1 MMQNIQQLSS
11 RYSLNTEATI
21 KNFGQATVDRGIHY
35 FTQERVL
42 RINKITELNEGSLAV
57 DGNVRGRGKSD
68 YKTRLIF
75 REYKDQKTPF
85 SYCNCPVGNNCKHG
99 IALLY
104 YFINQQVGDQIET
117 PAVEEDYDDAIE
129 VDKWLNVLAA
139 SENTLDDSED
149 EDDDLFEIQ
158 YHIVYELHYE
168 SEASS
173 EIIVKPH
180 KVRLLKKGGYGKSEE
195 VSSHDIGSY
204 GSATLLVTE
213 EDRTILRVI
222 KGESQRQYY
231 TSSVITSCKIRGQ
244 LGHFL
249 LNALLKTKRL
259 FWLDYLS
266 STQALKIGELRPI
279 LLEWQE
285 DDGYYELDPKTKPAV
300 DNFFLLDNL
309 FYVDTERGECGIAK
323 HESLSSH
330 QILNFLAV
338 PSIPKTQVQKVS
350 EQLIKVLPD
359 VDVPLP
365 MDLGFETVD
374 ITSIVPSP
382 HLQLSSTTIMRRS
395 GIEKRLHIASLR
407 FDYDHLNY
415 QPCSLA
421 ALESD
426 IAVLLQDNIRY
437 RIHRDKQ
444 QEQTSLDYL
453 CNLGFTGIR
462 QKGKAYRPL
471 ELCFNDDDIES
482 IVARW
487 DIFQEQTVPE
497 LQSQG
502 WNIQID
508 ESFALQIEVADE
520 WHAELET
527 EKNGDWFEMSLGFEI
542 KGKRVNLL
550 PLLVDLLIQADS
562 PEALRESLQEK
573 PYYLFQYSEHHWVKL
588 STQRML
594 GILDTIVE
602 LYEKNILTNKGN
614 LKFSRYA
621 GLHYHE
627 LLNNSNLQWKGA
639 EELQRLNKK
648 IRNFSGIESVALP
661 KGLKAELRDYQKQGV
676 NWLQFLQ
683 NYQFN
688 GVLADDMGLGKTVQ
702 TLAHLLIEHD
712 SGRAKNPNLVIAPTS
727 LMSNWRNEAQRFTPQ
742 LKVLVLQGVDRKQH
756 FNNLDDYDIV
766 LTTYPLILRD
776 QEVYAKRKFHYL
788 ILDEAQAIK
797 NAKSKTTQAIYAL
810 NAQHRLCLTGTPLE
824 NHLGEIWSMYHFL
837 MPGYLGPYERF
848 NRLFRNPIEKLNN
861 AQRGA
866 QLRQRVKPFMLRRRK
881 EFVAK
886 ELPKKT
892 EIIRTVPLV
901 GSQRDLYET
910 VRLAMDKK
918 LNEEI
923 NRKGLSRSHIM
934 ILEAL
939 LKLRQVC
946 CDPRLVKL
954 DQAQRVKHSAK
965 LDLLMTLLP
974 EMVEEGRKILIFSQ
988 FVSMLE
994 LIEKELKQKSISYS
1008 MLTGKTQ
1015 KREVAIDAFQEG
1027 DAAVFLIS
1035 LKAGGVGLNL
1045 TAADTVIHYDPW
1057 WNPAVERQA
1066 TDRAYRIGQDKP
1078 IFVYKLLTEDTV
1090 EEKILQLQEKKQL
1103 LADSLYGDTEKQASS
1118 FNQDDLSN
1126 LLKPLD

>member
-1 MMQNIQQLSS
+1 MKQNIQQLSS
-11 RYSLNTEATI
+11 RYSLNTEATT
-21 KNFGQATVDRGIHY
+21 KNFGEATVDRGIHY

-57 DGNVRGRGKSD
+57 DGNVRGKSD

-75 REYKDQKTPF
+75 REYKGQKTPF

-117 PAVEEDYDDAIE
+117 PVLEEDYDDSIE
-129 VDKWLNVLAA
+129 VDKWLNALAA

-168 SEASS
+168 NEASS
-173 EIIVKPH
+173 EVIVKPH
-180 KVRLLKKGGYGKSEE
+180 KVRLLKKGGYGKAEE

-259 FWLDYLS
+259 FWLDYHS

-279 LLEWQE
+279 LFEWQE
-285 DDGYYELDPKTKPAV
+285 DDGYYELDPKTQPAV

-309 FYVDTERGECGIAK
+309 FYVDTERGECGVAK
-323 HESLSSH
+323 HESLSSQ

-374 ITSIVPSP
+374 VTEIVPSP
-382 HLQLSSTTIMRRS
+382 HLKLSSTTVMRRS

-426 IAVLLQDNIRY
+426 IAVLLQDNVRY

-444 QEQTSLDYL
+444 QEKTALDYL
-453 CNLGFTGIR
+453 CGLGFTGMR

-487 DIFQEQTVPE
+487 DIFQEETVPE

-562 PEALRESLQEK
+562 PEALRQSLQEK
-573 PYYLFQYSEHHWVKL
+573 PYYLFQYSEHHWIKL

-702 TLAHLLIEHD
+702 TLAHLLIEHE
-712 SGRAKNPNLVIAPTS
+712 SGRAENPNLVIAPTS

-742 LKVLVLQGVDRKQH
+742 LKVLVLQGVDRKQY
-756 FNNLDDYDIV
+756 FDNLDDYDIV

-954 DQAQRVKHSAK
+954 DQAKRVKHSAK

-1015 KREVAIDAFQEG
+1015 KREAAIDAFQAG

-1118 FNQDDLSN
+1118 FNQEDLSS